1 LSNEQTAG
9 GAESGRTELVIDES
23 GLIAFTQALVK
34 TRSVVDPV
42 LGTTE
47 AAAAAVVLA
56 QMREFGWEPL
66 VEEVA
71 PGRPNIIA
79 FVTGDGGDGP
89 TIVFEGHT
97 DVVTEGDRTD
107 WTLDPYS
114 GEVRDGKLHGRGSAD
129 MKSGLAA
136 AIYAVR
142 ALELAGPF
150 PGRVA
155 VCALVDEEGM
165 MLGAKH
171 LAASGQLAGADGA
184 VICEPE
190 GGEICITAKG
200 AIRVRFD
207 LHGVMAH
214 GAMPHMGRNPIAAT
228 GALLV
233 AIEQLQSDVQAEIGA
248 SEAID
253 APWITPTVL
262 VAGTGPQINVIPSA
276 SQIFVDVRTT
286 PAIDHAGLLA
296 RLAELGTSVS
306 SPYGVTAALSVI
318 DDRPAVEISRRHPMV
333 KALAAAHLAVH
344 GRPAVLGTVPG
355 TTDGTILT
363 RDASVPTVVYGPG
376 GKWIAHQAD
385 EFVLVDEIVRAAMV
399 YALTAREFLSG
410 SSDGVAHA

>member
-1 LSNEQTAG
+1 LSNQQTAG
-9 GAESGRTELVIDES
+9 GAESGRAELVVDNP
-23 GLIAFTQALVK
+23 GLIAFTQALVR

-47 AAAAAVVLA
+47 AGAAEVVLA
-56 QMREFGWEPL
+56 QMRQFGWEPL

-71 PGRPNIIA
+71 PGRPNITA
-79 FVTGDGGDGP
+79 HVTGGGGDGP
-89 TIVFEGHT
+89 TMVFEGHT
-97 DVVTEGDRTD
+97 DVVTEGDRRD
-107 WTLDPYS
+107 WTFDPFS
-114 GEVRDGKLHGRGSAD
+114 GAIRDGRLHGRGSAD

-136 AIYAVR
+136 AIYGVR

-165 MLGAKH
+165 MLGAKRV
-171 LAASGQLAGADGA
+171 AASGQLAGADGA

-190 GGEICITAKG
+190 GGEICVTAKG

-207 LHGVMAH
+207 LHGAMAH
-214 GAMPHMGRNPIAAT
+214 GAMPHMGRNPVAAA

-233 AIEQLQSDVQAEIGA
+233 ALEQLQSHIRAEIGI
-248 SEAID
+248 SEGID
-253 APWITPTVL
+253 APSITPTVL
-262 VAGTGPQINVIPSA
+262 VAGTATQINVIPSDA
-276 SQIFVDVRTT
+276 QVFVDVRTT

-296 RLAELGTSVS
+296 RLAELATSVS

-318 DDRPAVEISRRHPMV
+318 DDRPAVEISPRHPMV
-333 KALAAAHLAVH
+333 MALAAAHLAVH
-344 GRPAVLGTVPG
+344 GKPAVLGTVPG

-363 RDASVPTVVYGPG
+363 RDAGVPTVVYGPG

-385 EFVLVDEIVRAAMV
+385 EFVLVDEIVQAAMV
-399 YALTAREFLSG
+399 YALAAREFLSG
-410 SSDGVAHA
+410 SSQGLPHG